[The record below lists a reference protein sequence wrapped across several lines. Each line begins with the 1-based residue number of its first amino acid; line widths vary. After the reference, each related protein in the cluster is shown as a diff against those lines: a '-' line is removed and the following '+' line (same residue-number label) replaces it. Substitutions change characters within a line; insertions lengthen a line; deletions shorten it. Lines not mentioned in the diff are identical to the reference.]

1 MASRILVIEDDP
13 ASLDL
18 MVYLLKAFGQEPLVA
33 RDGQEALD
41 VAYRARPDLI
51 ICDIQLPRL
60 DGYQVASALKG
71 HPALRTIPLIAVTAY
86 AMVGDRDRILGAG
99 FDDYIAKPIVPE
111 LFIKQIQSHVDSGL
125 WSKPGTA

>member
-60 DGYQVASALKG
+60 DGYQVAHALKS
-71 HPALRTIPLIAVTAY
+71 HPALRSIPLIAVTAY

-125 WSKPGTA
+125 WSKTGTA

>member
-111 LFIKQIQSHVDSGL
+111 LFIKQIRSHVDSGL